1 MKWPWSTSMSPA
13 KQQKKELLEQVRTE
27 RGTMAKNVVNLER
40 ANFHLDELVRRSIAE
55 LHNKGST
62 Q

>member
-1 MKWPWSTSMSPA
+1 MSPA